1 VVLAA
6 ELIPAARELAQKLAA
21 AAPLAVAAIK
31 RAVNDGAHLPIHEAL
46 EVERK
51 EFVGVRRSTDAVAGI
66 TAFLEKR
73 KPEFKG
79 AAAEAKG
86 TEAK

>member
-1 VVLAA
+1 M
-6 ELIPAARELAQKLAA
+6 PAARELAHKLSA

-31 RAVNDGAHLPIHEAL
+31 RAVADGAHLPIGEAL
-46 EVERK
+46 ELERR
-51 EFVGVRRSTDAVAGI
+51 EFVAVRRTEDAVEGI

-79 AAAEAKG
+79 ERAKPEAAKA
-86 TEAK
+86 